1 MAALLI
7 WAVIW
12 APSGGLGSR
21 LGMARRV
28 QGASVRMDG
37 GGFELARRKF
47 VGALATSVATA
58 DSLGSRFFP
67 RKNPGTRTRATT
79 AVIPD
84 VPEYYTGVMQSAR
97 GRLTPEG
104 LALRSVPTTCP
115 PILAMT
121 QDVLRLDVI
130 RQLDPGVRE
139 ALKNNAAFWPSFEKA
154 VAETRA
160 TLAASPPLLRLFVSD
175 ELDRPTEDAVGKMRS
190 VLTSPPPPLHAPLP
204 PTVGFAFAPPC
215 RSETLI
221 LLLLIMRKSLD
232 ALEAATKERN
242 TARVSEAV
250 LDLALRLET
259 LSRFTV
265 GRFPYSVPRGG
276 RFESLPRLLGRAD
289 ATLTFRRVS
298 SLKAGADEGEGAEKG
313 GNSSSSGTV
322 PASFVSVKLI
332 LDGYSAPISAG
343 NFADLAL
350 RGFYNGLPL
359 YDGLGLQPNK
369 SAVGKNALG
378 CGTVSENVTGFVN
391 PYTGDYRTVPL
402 EYKGAQTSEPVYVE
416 EDEAEQFDEEEGASN
431 KTWGG
436 QRETQSLMMK
446 LKGNESSA
454 QLLLQRRSS
463 GGAPALPFEVDGVLG
478 LFHPTGLPDG
488 ASSQFFWLARPERDG
503 KRLNGRYS
511 PFALVVGGFDELL
524 SLRAGDVLESVT
536 IDRRGAQNLKK
547 GPGPAPRYKIR
558 TSSKSTRDYNM
569 DSAEEYLDP

>member
-190 VLTSPPPPLHAPLP
+190 
-204 PTVGFAFAPPC
+204 
-215 RSETLI
+215 
-221 LLLLIMRKSLD
+221 SLD